1 MEKALTLGSGIMVG
15 FEKIHIIDYLNT
27 GAVKNHF
34 VIEGRKGEGAS
45 QKLEIE
51 GLAKEP
57 TSVAGSNV
65 GYYLSRKG
73 VGKTTANVTLLD
85 LPFEIENEILGRKVT
100 ESGIALVGN
109 DTEAPYTAIVGES
122 ETANGD
128 KVYVSLLRGVF
139 RREKF
144 ELNTT
149 DPNEDFKPEGVEY
162 GFSAENLKS
171 DNSDFDGQVFA
182 YYIGSEEGG
191 KSLFE
196 ALGVTDDT
204 PTTPVN
210 PTVPVTGVTGS
221 QATASI
227 KVGATKQVTGT
238 VTPSDATNKAV
249 TYASDAELIA
259 TVAAD
264 GTITG
269 VAEGTANITI
279 TSVDG
284 GFTAKV
290 AVTVSAA

>member
-1 MEKALTLGSGIMVG
+1 MEKALTLGSGITYG
-15 FEKIHIIDYLNT
+15 FKRLHIFLYESS
-27 GAVKNHF
+27 GALKKYF
-34 VIEGRKGEGAS
+34 VVEGRTGEGAS
-45 QKLEIE
+45 VKLEID
-51 GLAKEP
+51 GLSKEP
-57 TSVAGSNV
+57 TSTAGSNII
-65 GYYLSRKG
+65 YYQSRKG
-73 VGKTTANVTLLD
+73 TSKVTANVTIID
-85 LPFEIENEILGRKVT
+85 LPYEIENMMLGKKMTTAGV
-100 ESGIALVGN
+100 ALTGS
-109 DTEAPYTAIVGES
+109 DTEAPYAAVIGES
-122 ETANGD
+122 ETTNGD
-128 KVYVSLLRGVF
+128 MVLAGLLRGVF

-149 DPNEDFKPEGVEY
+149 DPGEDFKPEGVEY

-171 DNSDFDGQVFA
+171 EDADYDGQVFA
-182 YYIGSEEGG
+182 QYVGDEAGAEE
-191 KSLFE
+191 LFKI
-196 ALGVTDDT
+196 LKRDDAT
-204 PTTPVN
+204 SN
-210 PTVPVTGVTGS
+210 VPVTGVTGS
-221 QATASI
+221 QATTSI

-249 TYASDAELIA
+249 TYASDAESIA